1 MNLSYDTERCVG
13 YQCPVRS
20 DCARH
25 LALSDRGP
33 RTPVND
39 HSMRVTVITAAD
51 CDNYMSANHRVCNG
65 CAIYPCRC

>member
-1 MNLSYDTERCVG
+1 MTLPYDTERCVG
-13 YQCPVRS
+13 YQCPCRI

-25 LALSDRGP
+25 QALSDRGP

-51 CDNYMSANHRVCNG
+51 CDNCIEARNDS
-65 CAIYPCRC
+65 